1 MSDAAP
7 NRRRLTV
14 VLLTV
19 FVDGFGFGMV
29 IPFLPLYAHSL
40 GASGFQVGLLLA
52 TYSLAQLVFAPWW
65 GRLSDRIG
73 RKPIIVIAAAATS
86 LAFVVLASATSLA
99 IVFVGRA
106 ILGSF
111 GVGMSTAQAWVADA
125 TPEGER
131 GRAMALV
138 GASNAL
144 GFTLGPALG
153 AVGVLTGGLAAP
165 FWFAAACAGG
175 NAILATIILPKIP
188 PRPRVVTTLRFRD
201 LIGSRTFVICLGV
214 SFILTYAFS
223 NVEATFALFTTDEL
237 GFAATSN
244 GFFFVFLG
252 LAAATTQVLGTRWL
266 ALRMREHGRV
276 IVGLALLAIGAGTLP
291 AVHSAAELFAPMAV
305 MAAGFGITSPSL
317 TAWVSRSANAERQG
331 EAMGFAQS
339 TSAMARV
346 AGPGLGG
353 LMYDRLGH
361 GWPFWTA
368 GVLLALTAG
377 ATLLATREPA

>member
-1 MSDAAP
+1 M
-7 NRRRLTV
+7 

-52 TYSLAQLVFAPWW
+52 TYSLAQLVFAPLW

-86 LAFVVLASATSLA
+86 ASFVVLGSATTLPA
-99 IVFVGRA
+99 VFVGRA

-125 TPEGER
+125 TPEDER
-131 GRAMALV
+131 GRAMALI
-138 GASNAL
+138 GASNAV

-153 AVGVLTGGLAAP
+153 ALGVLSGGLSAP
-165 FWFAAACAGG
+165 FWFAAVCAGG
-175 NAILATIILPKIP
+175 NAILASIILPKIA
-188 PRPRVVTTLRFRD
+188 PRPRVVTTLRLHD
-201 LIGSRTFVICLGV
+201 LASSRSFVICLLV
-214 SFILTYAFS
+214 SFVLTYAFS
-223 NVEATFALFTTDEL
+223 NVEATFALFTADEL
-237 GFAATSN
+237 AFTPTSN
-244 GFFFVFLG
+244 GLFFVYLG

-266 ALRMREHGRV
+266 ATRMRDQGRV

-291 AVHSAAELFAPMAV
+291 SVHGAAALFVPMAI
-305 MAAGFGITSPSL
+305 MAAGFGVTSPSL
-317 TAWVSRSANAERQG
+317 AAWVSRSANAERQG

-339 TSAMARV
+339 ASAMARV

-368 GVLLALTAG
+368 AILLAATAG
-377 ATLLATREPA
+377 ATLLATRGDA